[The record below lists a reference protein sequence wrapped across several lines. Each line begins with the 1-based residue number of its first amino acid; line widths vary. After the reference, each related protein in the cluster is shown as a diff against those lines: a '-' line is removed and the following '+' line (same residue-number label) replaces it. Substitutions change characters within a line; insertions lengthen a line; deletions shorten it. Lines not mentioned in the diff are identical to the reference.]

1 MSLPFTTDQFLA
13 VFALYNNSIWPVQIL
28 LNILGILTIILC
40 FRSKVPSA
48 LISVFLAGLWVWTG
62 GVYHMVFFSSINPA
76 AFAFGGLF
84 VLQGVLFF
92 LSGAFRREISFGY
105 QANLK
110 GYAGAVLLA
119 YALVVYPVLGY
130 FLGHVYPYSPTFGA
144 PCPTTIFTFGLLLW
158 TTTRVRWYLLIIPCL
173 WSLVGSTAA
182 LSLGI
187 REDVGL
193 LISGILGAALLT
205 MRNRFTEGSAPA

>member
-28 LNILGILTIILC
+28 LNILGILPIILC
-40 FRSKVPSA
+40 FRSKVPSV
-48 LISVFLAGLWVWTG
+48 LISVLLAGLWVWTG

-76 AFAFGGLF
+76 AFVFGGLF

-92 LSGAFRREISFGY
+92 FSGAVKREISFGY
-105 QANLK
+105 QANAR
-110 GYAGAVLLA
+110 GYAGALLLA
-119 YALVVYPVLGY
+119 YGLVVYPVLGY

-158 TTTRVRWYLLIIPCL
+158 TTTGVRWYLLIIPCL
-173 WSLVGSTAA
+173 WSLIGSTAA

-187 REDVGL
+187 REDIGL

-205 MRNRFTEGSAPA
+205 MRNRFSERSAAA